1 MWGFWVFMLVMDLLV
16 PATMIFLGRYFEK
29 KPPKEINGVFG
40 YRTTMSMKN
49 RETWEFAHSYAG
61 KLWNKCGCAIL
72 VLSVIA
78 MLLVAR
84 KDIDTVSKIGMA
96 VCIVQTVIMVLTIIP
111 TERALKKTFDK
122 NGKRRK

>member
-16 PATMIFLGRYFEK
+16 PATMIFFGRYFEK
-29 KPPKEINGVFG
+29 KPPKEINAAFG

-49 RETWEFAHSYAG
+49 KETWNFAHSYVG
-61 KLWNKCGCAIL
+61 KLWNKGGCAIL

-78 MLLVAR
+78 MLLVAG
-84 KDIDTVSKIGMA
+84 KDIDTVSKAGMA

-111 TERALKKTFDK
+111 TERALKKHFDK
-122 NGKRRK
+122 NGNRRK